1 MQIDLAGRA
10 ISSDAQIRAQYKHN
24 EYHDNHE
31 DNGKPGGNRT
41 WKAERE
47 REIRVFSDSKKG
59 IYLRRCGRL
68 CMHTLLSTDIESTAA
83 SVSLEIGGPSSLVMG
98 RNCNPVTNIE

>member
-1 MQIDLAGRA
+1 MPKYEHNTNTTNIMTIMKTMASQAGIVPGRQIYVLCE
-10 ISSDAQIRAQYKHN
+10 SVSQLQ
-24 EYHDNHE
+24 
-31 DNGKPGGNRT
+31 NR
-41 WKAERE
+41 
-47 REIRVFSDSKKG
+47 

-68 CMHTLLSTDIESTAA
+68 CMHTLLSTDIDSTAA